1 MKPEHAEYLKK
12 MQSPNWYGEQDE
24 NGIDLGIIRENLRL
38 SIEERLAKASCGRRS
53 VLENQRIGKYSPQ
66 ERTGAGR

>member
-24 NGIDLGIIRENLRL
+24 NGIDLGAIRENLRL
-38 SIEERLAKASCGRRS
+38 SIEERLAKASRGRRS
-53 VLENQRIGKYSPQ
+53 VLENQRIGRHTAKK
-66 ERTGAGR
+66 